1 MKQVK
6 VLPPYLLSFLMAL
19 LIGVFCPSLSYGQA
33 ASAVKGA
40 AKIIKAASKTAAK
53 TSAKKAASKT
63 AAKAGAGV
71 AAGTTVAAAASDANA
86 TNSNKANPNNKSTA
100 GTTTY
105 PWDNVTP
112 NTTKTSTSKNASG
125 VAGGSSVKKST
136 TSMSLSQSQL
146 VLYEGET
153 TYITAS
159 FSNPSNLPWE
169 IGSNNLLVADW
180 KWDSGLQAIVIV
192 AKSPGEAI
200 ITSSLGTVS
209 DRCYVTVLSSSPSV
223 VFDVHSLSLALGET
237 KYVSFDKFYNPFE
250 EDAVFD
256 YSNPD
261 VAEIEWDNEQG
272 VFVIS
277 PKQIGKT
284 SLTVYCGSASDV
296 CEIIVGLKSCTITE
310 VTPSEVT
317 MTIGQKVQLI
327 IGRTPYVPKDQ
338 LKFSSDNL
346 KVASVN
352 SEGTITA
359 VGVGETN
366 IWVESSSNVKRCFVK
381 VE

>member
-1 MKQVK
+1 
-6 VLPPYLLSFLMAL
+6 
-19 LIGVFCPSLSYGQA
+19 
-33 ASAVKGA
+33 
-40 AKIIKAASKTAAK
+40 
-53 TSAKKAASKT
+53 
-63 AAKAGAGV
+63 
-71 AAGTTVAAAASDANA
+71 
-86 TNSNKANPNNKSTA
+86 
-100 GTTTY
+100 
-105 PWDNVTP
+105 
-112 NTTKTSTSKNASG
+112 
-125 VAGGSSVKKST
+125 
-136 TSMSLSQSQL
+136 
-146 VLYEGET
+146 
-153 TYITAS
+153 
-159 FSNPSNLPWE
+159 
-169 IGSNNLLVADW
+169 LVADW